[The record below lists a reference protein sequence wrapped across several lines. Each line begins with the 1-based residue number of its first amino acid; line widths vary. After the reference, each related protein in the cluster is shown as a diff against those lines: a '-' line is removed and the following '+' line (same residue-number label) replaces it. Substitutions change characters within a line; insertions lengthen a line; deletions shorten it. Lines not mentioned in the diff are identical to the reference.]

1 MLVMSALEFR
11 TPVAFVISIESNDF
25 SIHLSGRTRSA
36 STGRPPPKK
45 DRQCDQPANS
55 GRDDKR
61 YEMSK
66 FVSER
71 SIDRGR

>member
-1 MLVMSALEFR
+1 MLVMSASSSARQWPSSSVSNRTIFR
-11 TPVAFVISIESNDF
+11 FIC
-25 SIHLSGRTRSA
+25 
-36 STGRPPPKK
+36 RPNPFCVHQPAATKK

-66 FVSER
+66 FVSE
-71 SIDRGR
+71 SGIDRR